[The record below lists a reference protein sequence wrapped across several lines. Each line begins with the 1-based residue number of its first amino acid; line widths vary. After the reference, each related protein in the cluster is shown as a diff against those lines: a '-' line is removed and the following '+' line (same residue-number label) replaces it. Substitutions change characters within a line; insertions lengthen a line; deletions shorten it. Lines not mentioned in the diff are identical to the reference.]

1 MFEPTEPGKVINLE
15 LCIHTGVVLRGAN
28 VREDEVHSSGT
39 LNIVE
44 YSFGKCIEWKPQEV
58 SVVSENQ
65 DQDPEWSVVES
76 HTRRTRTS
84 SEGPDSLGR
93 ARTVRILFFDLKSVR
108 INHGGQQ
115 LIFMQ
120 KDGTTYVAFFQLSNA
135 ESFVSSLK
143 GFIKF
148 EKAKSDRNLFLVSDS
163 EYSSTVLKS
172 SFAEL
177 DLFQENTSDYVWKF
191 VKNLHNRP
199 YETTLEAFSKLAD
212 IWLYKE
218 PVKQPV
224 EEAVA
229 DLLNRS
235 LTVDL
240 TSQAL
245 GSSGSGEEYEVI
257 GQPGHKIILPPRPP
271 CPRGAPLSQEQWD
284 RCKDFEGRITNPDA
298 IREIIF
304 RGGIIPS
311 LRYEVWKFLLN
322 YYPWNSTVSE
332 RIELKKLKTDEYYRM
347 KLQWKSMS
355 ADQETRFS
363 DYRDRKSL
371 IEKDVNR
378 TDRTHPYYYGEN
390 NPHLSQLYDILM
402 TYIMY
407 NFDLGYVQGMSDL
420 LSPILCLMDSEVD
433 AFWSFVGFMD
443 KVSSNF
449 EMDQAGMK
457 AQLCQLNNLL
467 QITEPQLAQYLI
479 KNESGNMFFCFRWL
493 LVLFKREFNAID
505 IIKLWEV
512 LWTDLPC
519 KNFHLLICTAIL
531 DTEKSALMENRYGF
545 TEILKHINDLS
556 LHIEL
561 PWTLSKA
568 EGIYHQLMA
577 VAPNLPD
584 HIRTVIGLEPLN
596 NTSPSTSDLDEES
609 NDVTVTNDQTADG
622 ENFNGEKTAKRK
634 NSNESGNIKIGND
647 EVVFERGLNM
657 SYM

>member
-1 MFEPTEPGKVINLE
+1 MFEPTEVGKD

-28 VREDEVHSSGT
+28 IREDEVHSLGT

-44 YSFGKCIEWKPQEV
+44 YSFGKCIEWKPIEV
-58 SVVSENQ
+58 SFVSEHQ

-84 SEGPDSLGR
+84 SCEGSDCLGGR
-93 ARTVRILFFDLKSVR
+93 PKTVRIPFSDLKSFR

-120 KDGTTYVAFFQLSNA
+120 RDGTTYVAFFQLSNA
-135 ESFVSSLK
+135 ESFVNSLR
-143 GFIKF
+143 GFVKF
-148 EKAKSDRNLFLVSDS
+148 VKSKTDKNLYLVLD
-163 EYSSTVLKS
+163 EYTTVLNK

-177 DLFQENTSDYVWKF
+177 DLFPENTSDYVWKF

-212 IWLYKE
+212 IWIYKE

-235 LTVDL
+235 LTTEL
-240 TSQAL
+240 RGEHPLSSA
-245 GSSGSGEEYEVI
+245 GSNGEEYEVI
-257 GQPGHKIILPPRPP
+257 SELDQKFILPPRPT

-284 RCKDFEGRITNPDA
+284 RCKDAEGKVTNP
-298 IREIIF
+298 ITIKEIIF

-322 YYPWNSTVSE
+322 YYPWNSTLAERSE
-332 RIELKKLKTDEYYRM
+332 LRNAKTDEYYRM

-355 ADQETRFS
+355 VDQENRFS

-378 TDRTHPYYYGEN
+378 TDRTHPYYSGDN
-390 NPHLSQLYDILM
+390 NAHLGQLYDILM
-402 TYIMY
+402 TYVMY

-420 LSPILCLMDSEVD
+420 LSPILCLMDNEVD
-433 AFWSFVGFMD
+433 AFWSFVGFME

-449 EMDQAGMK
+449 EIDQAGMK
-457 AQLCQLNNLL
+457 AQLCQLHTLL
-467 QITEPQLAQYLI
+467 NVTEPQLAQYLG
-479 KNESGNMFFCFRWL
+479 KHESGNMFFCFRWL

-519 KNFHLLICTAIL
+519 KNFHLLMCAAIL

-561 PWTLSKA
+561 PWALSKA

-577 VAPNLPD
+577 VEANLPD
-584 HIRTVIGLEPLN
+584 NVRTIIGLTPIH
-596 NTSPSTSDLDEES
+596 TSPLSNYSEEEEEGQNEARSSRNDSRRLSDD
-609 NDVTVTNDQTADG
+609 
-622 ENFNGEKTAKRK
+622 
-634 NSNESGNIKIGND
+634 SGNIKLGND
-647 EVVFERGLNM
+647 EVSFERSLNV
-657 SYM
+657 SYL